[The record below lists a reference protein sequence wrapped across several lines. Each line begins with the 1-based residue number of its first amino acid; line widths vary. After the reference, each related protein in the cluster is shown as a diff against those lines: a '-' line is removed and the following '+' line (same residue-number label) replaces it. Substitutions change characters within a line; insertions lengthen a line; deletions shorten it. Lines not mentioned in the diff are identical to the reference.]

1 MSVLM
6 AAAIILGWGTARAWS
21 ERLKSCHENAIIVF
35 DASGSMGV
43 NSAAERKIEIAR
55 QAVTAV
61 LPALARSRPT
71 GLVTYSGGAAST
83 CSDVV
88 LRVPPA
94 HDTSERIIAAL
105 AGLEPKGPTAVS
117 NAVRMAADT
126 LERSGATGDIVL
138 VTDGH
143 ETCLQSP
150 CDLAR
155 ELVGRGARVRVHT
168 IGFRLEGPGHE
179 ELLCLSR
186 QTGGTHSK
194 AHDLASLREALRR
207 TLSCPRIAGTRGR
220 ACRLAAAGPSRQAFF
235 DPKVGEVRRPS
246 SDRQTFRTSDRH
258 TTQPNLHS
266 SAGERPLG
274 PSGWKPPR
282 PL

>member
-1 MSVLM
+1 MSCRLQSSS
-6 AAAIILGWGTARAWS
+6 AGAPPRAWS
-21 ERLKSCHENAIIVF
+21 EQLQSCQENAIIVF
-35 DASGSMGV
+35 DTSGSMGM

-55 QAVTAV
+55 QAVTAA

-105 AGLEPKGPTAVS
+105 AGLEPKGPTALS
-117 NAVRMAADT
+117 NAVRMAANT
-126 LERSGATGDIVL
+126 LEQSGATGDIVL

-155 ELVGRGARVRVHT
+155 ELVGRGDRVRVHT
-168 IGFRLEGPGHE
+168 IGFRLEGAGNE

-207 TLSCPRIAGTRGR
+207 TLSCPRLAGTRGR
-220 ACRLAAAGPSRQAFF
+220 ACRLATASTSRPAFS
-235 DPKVGEVRRPS
+235 DHKVGEVRRRS
-246 SDRQTFRTSDRH
+246 SDRRTFRPSGQH
-258 TTQPNLHS
+258 TTQPTPRS
-266 SAGERPLG
+266 SGGGRPLG